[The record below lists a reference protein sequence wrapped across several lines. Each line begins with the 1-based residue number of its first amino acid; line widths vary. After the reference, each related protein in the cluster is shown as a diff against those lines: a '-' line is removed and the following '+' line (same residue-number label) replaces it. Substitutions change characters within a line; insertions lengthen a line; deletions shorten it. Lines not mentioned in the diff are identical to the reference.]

1 MTTNRPANQTTT
13 ATTTTTAPPELTPD
27 DPRLA
32 FAKAIALGGTVVAGV
47 RADQMDLP
55 TPCEHMNVHQLLGHL
70 VAALQRHAA
79 VGRGDDDPFGW
90 SDNPI
95 VDVPGD
101 RWTTEWTEAAHEI
114 QAAWTDPA
122 LLGTMITVPWAT
134 LPGAVLI
141 GIYTSEVTVHSWD
154 LAKATG
160 QHPAW
165 DDEVVGGALAVMRA
179 GLPAESR
186 GGEIPFAAVVP
197 VPADAPLID
206 QLVAWNGRDPHM

>member
-13 ATTTTTAPPELTPD
+13 TTVQPGLAPD

-47 RADQMDLP
+47 RADQMELP
-55 TPCEHMNVHQLLGHL
+55 TPCDGMNVRQLCGH
-70 VAALQRHAA
+70 VIAALQRLAA
-79 VGRGDDDPFGW
+79 VARGDEDPFGG
-90 SDNPI
+90 SSHPI
-95 VDVPGD
+95 VAAVAGD
-101 RWTTEWTEAAHEI
+101 QWSGAWTDAAHDV

-122 LLGTMITVPWAT
+122 LLEAMLTLPFAT
-134 LPGAVLI
+134 LPGAVVV

-160 QHPAW
+160 QQPAW
-165 DDEVVGGALAVMRA
+165 DDEVIASALAVMRV
-179 GLPAESR
+179 GLPAEPR
-186 GGEIPFAAVVP
+186 GGELPFGAVVR
-197 VPADAPLID
+197 VPADAPMID